1 MRRRAGARICDA
13 VVIAGVIADGKP
25 PGRVAFL
32 FGIAGF
38 SGALVRNGG
47 VRLRIQPV
55 DLLRHSD
62 GRFTSNFGLVTKAP
76 KLRRKEAVIDAHL
89 P

>member
-1 MRRRAGARICDA
+1 MSDA

-32 FGIAGF
+32 LGIAGF

-47 VRLRIQPV
+47 VRLRIQPAI

-62 GRFTSNFGLVTKAP
+62 GRFTSNFGR
-76 KLRRKEAVIDAHL
+76 LRKHQSFVGKKRSLTLTYRDRDDFF
-89 P
+89 